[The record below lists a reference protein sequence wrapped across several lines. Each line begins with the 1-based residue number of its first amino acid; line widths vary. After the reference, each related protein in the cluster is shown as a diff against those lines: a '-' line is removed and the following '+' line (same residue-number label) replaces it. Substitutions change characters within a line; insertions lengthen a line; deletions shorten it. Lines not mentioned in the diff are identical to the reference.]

1 MSATPTATQ
10 SQLTDN
16 PTISPIDTAT
26 QLNEILTKQK
36 SAFLKRGFTTYE
48 DRISALST
56 LQTALGEYKQRIID
70 AVMSD
75 FGHRSPHETSMTE
88 VLATM
93 GEIATTKKHL
103 KKWMKHQKAPFSL
116 NTATGTGKIL
126 YQPKG
131 VVGIM
136 SAWNYPVFLCTGP
149 LVGVIA
155 AGNHAMIK
163 PSDLSQAA
171 GEVLGEMF
179 EKFFDPEYITIV
191 NGDVTASIEFSKLP
205 FNHLVYTGGTEV
217 GRMVMVE
224 AAKNLCPVTLEMGG
238 KSPTLISEDYPIE
251 TAVTRIQT
259 GKCMNA
265 GQTCIAPDYVLLPK
279 NKEQEFVAEYMK
291 QADERYPSIVDNQ
304 DITWIINDRH
314 YSRVNGLIDDAKEK
328 GAKVHQSN
336 PKNETIPEGTRV
348 IPYTVVT
355 DVTDD
360 MEIMNQEIFGPVLPI
375 VTYTNKDDAI
385 NYIRERAHPLAL
397 YYFDNDKSEVE
408 RVVKNTVSG
417 GVTVNDSVLHA
428 FHENMPFGGIGPS
441 GLGGYHG
448 FDGFRE
454 FSHMK
459 GVLYQGRFS
468 AAKLLKAPYG
478 DRRMKIFDYLIDKL
492 S

>member
-1 MSATPTATQ
+1 MSAVEPIIT
-10 SQLTDN
+10 
-16 PTISPIDTAT
+16 SPQTNDTAA
-26 QLNEILTKQK
+26 QLQETLAKQK
-36 SAFLKRGFTTYE
+36 AAFLRRGFTSYE
-48 DRISALST
+48 DRIKALDT
-56 LQTALGEYKQRIID
+56 LQTALGKYKQRIID
-70 AVMSD
+70 AVISD

-93 GEIATTKKHL
+93 GEISTTKRHL
-103 KKWMKHQKAPFSL
+103 KKWMKHRKAPFSL

-136 SAWNYPVFLCTGP
+136 SAWNYPAFLCVGP

-163 PSDLSQAA
+163 PSDLSEATGKVMA
-171 GEVLGEMF
+171 EMF
-179 EKFFDPEYITIV
+179 KEFFDPEYITV
-191 NGDVTASIEFSKLP
+191 ANGDVSVSIEFSKLP
-205 FNHLVYTGGTEV
+205 FNHLVYTGGTGV

-238 KSPTLISEDYPIE
+238 KSPTLISQNYPIK

-265 GQTCIAPDYVLLPK
+265 GQTCIAPDYVFLHK
-279 NKEQEFVAEYMK
+279 DKEQEFVSEYME
-291 QADERYPSIVDNQ
+291 QMAERYPTIANNQ
-304 DITWIINDRH
+304 DLTWIINDRH
-314 YSRVNGLIDDAKEK
+314 FERINGLIDDARAK
-328 GAKVHQSN
+328 GATIHQSN
-336 PKNETIPEGTRV
+336 PQNETLPEGSRV
-348 IPYTVVT
+348 IPYTVIT
-355 DVTDD
+355 GVTDD
-360 MEIMNQEIFGPVLPI
+360 MAVMNEEIFGPVLP
-375 VTYTNKDDAI
+375 VMTYTDKDEAL

-397 YYFDNDKSEVE
+397 YYFDNDKKEVD
-408 RVVKNTVSG
+408 RVVKNTLSG
-417 GVTVNDSVLHA
+417 GVTVNDTILHV

-448 FDGFRE
+448 FDGFKE

-459 GVLYQGRFS
+459 SVLYQGRLS

-478 DRRMKIFDYLIDKL
+478 DTRMKIFDYLIKKL
-492 S
+492 G